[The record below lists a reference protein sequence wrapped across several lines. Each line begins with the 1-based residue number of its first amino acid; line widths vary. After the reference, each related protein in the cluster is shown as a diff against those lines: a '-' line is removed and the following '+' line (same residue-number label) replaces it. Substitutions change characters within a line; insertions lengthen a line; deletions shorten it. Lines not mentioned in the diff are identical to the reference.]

1 MSDENKDDKNQGE
14 DKPNNFEGWQEWVGA
29 ALNPFSSILGA
40 MKDME
45 KYMEKHTKLAIDLA
59 PGDVIK
65 VGHVTVYIVGVRFQE
80 LDLPKKGQG
89 FLVEAAGAEARY
101 ESNDWCWSANI
112 MYDSPFLRFNPGQEI
127 TIERVSPTGTNTLD
141 KLIAL
146 REKIREEQR
155 EAWEKGGTMSKWFKE
170 ASGEGAY
177 TSKVEAKEEGE
188 GESTPE
194 AEEDGHE

>member
-14 DKPNNFEGWQEWVGA
+14 DRPNNFEGWQEWVGA

-45 KYMEKHTKLAIDLA
+45 KYMEKKTKLAIDLA
-59 PGDVIK
+59 PGDVIT
-65 VGHVTVYIVGVRFQE
+65 VGHVTVFIVGVRFQE
-80 LDLPKKGQG
+80 LDLPREGHG
-89 FLVEAAGAEARY
+89 FLVEASGAEARY

-127 TIERVSPTGTNTLD
+127 TIERASPAQNTLD
-141 KLIAL
+141 SLIAI
-146 REKIREEQR
+146 REKLHEEQKESVGESDR
-155 EAWEKGGTMSKWFKE
+155 MSKWFKKARE
-170 ASGEGAY
+170 EEAY

-188 GESTPE
+188 EESTPE
-194 AEEDGHE
+194 AEGDSHE

>member
-1 MSDENKDDKNQGE
+1 MSDEKENGKEG
-14 DKPNNFEGWQEWVGA
+14 FMGGWQEWAG
-29 ALNPFSSILGA
+29 LTNPLASIYGA
-40 MKDME
+40 MKDVE
-45 KYMEKHTKLAIDLA
+45 KYMEKQTKLAIDLA

-65 VGHVTVYIVGVRFQE
+65 VGHVTVFIVGVRFQE
-80 LDLPKKGQG
+80 LDLPREGQG

-101 ESNDWCWSANI
+101 ESNDWCWSTNI

-127 TIERVSPTGTNTLD
+127 TIERASPTGTNTLD

-146 REKIREEQR
+146 REKIREEQK
-155 EAWEKGGTMSKWFKE
+155 EAWEKRGTMSKWFKKARE
-170 ASGEGAY
+170 EEAY

-188 GESTPE
+188 GKSTPE